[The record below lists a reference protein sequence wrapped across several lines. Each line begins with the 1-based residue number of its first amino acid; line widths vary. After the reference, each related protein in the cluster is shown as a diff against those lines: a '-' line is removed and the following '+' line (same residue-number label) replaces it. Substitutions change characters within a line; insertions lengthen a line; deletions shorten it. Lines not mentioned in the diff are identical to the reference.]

1 MGELLVRKLVLVAV
15 VIMIILVAAVA
26 AYLMYYAGGRAPS
39 NVDDLISKV
48 SRTFILLS
56 TAFEN
61 EEKIPRKYTCD
72 GEDLSPPL
80 TWSGAP
86 PGTQSYALIVYDP
99 DAPKGI
105 FYHWLLYNI
114 PPDLTSLPEGVPKG
128 GETPYGL
135 QGINDF
141 GALGYGG
148 PCPPPGST
156 HHYVFILLALD
167 TKLGIG
173 AGAAISDLLKALDG
187 HVLAYAKLVGIY
199 SR

>member
-1 MGELLVRKLVLVAV
+1 MVNRLVLVAV
-15 VIMIILVAAVA
+15 AVMAVLVVAVA
-26 AYLMYYAGGRAPS
+26 TYLMYYAGEKAPS
-39 NVDDLISKV
+39 SVGALISKV
-48 SRTFILLS
+48 GRTFILLS
-56 TAFEN
+56 TAFKN
-61 EEKIPRKYTCD
+61 GEEIPRKYTCD

-80 TWSGAP
+80 KWSGAP
-86 PGTQSYALIVYDP
+86 PETKSYALIVYDP

-156 HHYVFILLALD
+156 HHYVFMLLALD
-167 TKLGIG
+167 TKLDIK
-173 AGAAISDLLKALDG
+173 AGATINDLLKALDG
-187 HVLAYAKLVGIY
+187 HVLAYAKLVGTY
-199 SR
+199 GR

>member
-1 MGELLVRKLVLVAV
+1 MVNKLVLVAV
-15 VIMIILVAAVA
+15 AVMIVLVAAVA
-26 AYLMYYAGGRAPS
+26 SYLMYFAGEKTPS
-39 NVDDLISKV
+39 SVDALISKV
-48 SRTFILLS
+48 GRTFILLS
-56 TAFEN
+56 TAFKD
-61 EEKIPRKYTCD
+61 EEEIPRKYICD

-80 TWSGAP
+80 KWSGAP
-86 PGTQSYALIVYDP
+86 PETKSYVLIVYDP

-167 TKLGIG
+167 TKLGIK
-173 AGAAISDLLKALDG
+173 AGATINDLLKALDG
-187 HVLAYAKLVGIY
+187 HVLAYAKLVGTY
-199 SR
+199 GR